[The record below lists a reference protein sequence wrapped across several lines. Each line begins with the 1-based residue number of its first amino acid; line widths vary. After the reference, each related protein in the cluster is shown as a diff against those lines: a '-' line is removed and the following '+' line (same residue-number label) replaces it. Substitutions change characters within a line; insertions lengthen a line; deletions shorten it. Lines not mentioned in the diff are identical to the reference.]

1 MSEKLKEK
9 LDGVS
14 TGPGVYLMKDAD
26 NKVIYVGKAA
36 NLKKRLGSYFKNS
49 DKLDVKTGVLVKN
62 ISTYETIVTE
72 SEKEAFLLEENL
84 IKKFKPRYNVILKD
98 DKRYPSLRLDRNEKY
113 PGLSIVRKTL
123 KKPGILY
130 FGPFPSSHA
139 VRQTLKIIDKT
150 FKLRKCK
157 TGFFMKR
164 TRPCLNYQMK
174 RCHAPCCLQVHTNE
188 YNEIINEVI
197 LFLNGN
203 APKLIH
209 KIRSQ
214 MIRASDNKE
223 YEKAA
228 ALRDKILSIE
238 KSLEKQIM
246 VTTDFVDRDVLAL
259 ARQDSHSVMTILNIR
274 GGALLGTR
282 HYHLNETLPVDDE
295 IFSTFIRQYYA
306 KTPFVPK
313 EVLVP
318 VSPEDSH
325 LLEEMLH
332 LYKGQ
337 KVNLMCPQ
345 RGKKVK
351 LVEMAKK
358 NAENHLQEIISD
370 ITSDM
375 ELLSRLRRQLKIN
388 RMPVRIEC
396 YDNSNISGTEPV
408 AGMVVFENGKPKKSS
423 YRKYRLKNVKRP
435 NDYEYMKE
443 VLKRRFRKQDDS
455 IPYPDLLMVDGGKG
469 QMNIAVSVLQELNL
483 EHRFQVIGIAKKD
496 VEKGETKDKIY
507 RPGRA
512 NPLNLGKRGD
522 LLLFLQRIRD
532 EAHRFAIAF
541 HRNRRTKKSIH
552 SELDD
557 VPGVGLKR
565 KTILLKHFGSIKKI
579 RAATLEDLSVLPGMN
594 EKVAKEL
601 KNRLNEL

>member
-541 HRNRRTKKSIH
+541 HRNRPH
-552 SELDD
+552 
-557 VPGVGLKR
+557 
-565 KTILLKHFGSIKKI
+565 
-579 RAATLEDLSVLPGMN
+579 
-594 EKVAKEL
+594 
-601 KNRLNEL
+601 